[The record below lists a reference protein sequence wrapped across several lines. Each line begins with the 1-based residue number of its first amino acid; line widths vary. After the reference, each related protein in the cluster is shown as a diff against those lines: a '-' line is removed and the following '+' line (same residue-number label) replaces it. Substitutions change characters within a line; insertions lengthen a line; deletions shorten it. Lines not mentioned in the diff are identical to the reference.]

1 MEYSA
6 LTCGTNKI
14 KWPFNWR
21 FITVKQ
27 AIEYPNPPLRFDEE
41 NHQYYMNERHDY
53 FYQVQ
58 LQMYTFSNVIEVWR
72 TTGEGD
78 ITIIRMVSNF
88 EFAIFAQ

>member
-6 LTCGTNKI
+6 LRCGTNKI
-14 KWPFNWR
+14 KGPFNWR

-27 AIEYPNPPLRFDEE
+27 AIEYPNILRFDEE

-88 EFAIFAQ
+88 EFSIFAQ